1 MKRVR
6 KGKLLL
12 AILLVI
18 AIIAAIVILVIKLL
32 NPSSTEKPE
41 KPIEEDPIIEL
52 PDTTYSEMKVTNI
65 HMEYLKENNQTAVR
79 FDIVNTTSE
88 KVQNQLFTSVLIG
101 PKDEILAEMPF
112 THIQDL
118 EVGQTHALEVIFEGD
133 VTATTKIKLIEKK

>member
-6 KGKLLL
+6 RGKLLL
-12 AILLVI
+12 AILILV
-18 AIIAAIVILVIKLL
+18 AIIAAIVILIVKLV
-32 NPSSTEKPE
+32 NPTPETPE
-41 KPIEEDPIIEL
+41 KPIEYEPIIEL

-65 HMEYLKENNQTAVR
+65 HMEYLKENDQTAVR

-88 KVQNQLFTSVLIG
+88 KVKNQLFTSVLIG

-133 VTATTKIKLIEKK
+133 VTATKQIKLIEK